1 MNEKIAE
8 VITNKLLYDLKEER
22 LTYIKISFYL
32 ETIISE
38 IEKTILLII
47 LFGII
52 GEIKSFV
59 LIYMIAIL
67 VRRYSGGNH
76 CDTFLGCLV
85 YSTISCIGIV
95 LISKYIVFINNYF
108 VVFILL
114 LHVVIMILVAPI
126 KSKFRPNLKGKD
138 ILEIKIKGLLGIVIV
153 ACIYLVIPKKY
164 RIIIFLTLLFLLI
177 DEIVACWLNYLKM
190 KGVIRNEENGS

>member
-1 MNEKIAE
+1 MNERIAE

-22 LTYIKISFYL
+22 LTYIKISFYI

-59 LIYMIAIL
+59 LIYMIAIF

-85 YSTISCIGIV
+85 YSTISCVGIV
-95 LISKYIVFINNYF
+95 LISKCIVYINNYF
-108 VVFILL
+108 VILTL
-114 LHVVIMILVAPI
+114 MLHVVIMILFAPI
-126 KSKFRPNLKGKD
+126 KSKFRPKLKGKD